1 MSSLSEM
8 NIKAILGERL
18 DLSAPP
24 KVIHNPDGTTERVVR
39 TQSGKELH
47 AGLVVR
53 SRSTYF

>member
-1 MSSLSEM
+1 M